1 MIGASGAIES
11 SATGR
16 SPLPEFGLSPES
28 RIALSTI
35 ARQAVVAAASGESY
49 APPQEWIV
57 GSLAEPGASFVT
69 LRAAGELR
77 GCIGSITARRALG
90 LDVAENGRAAAIAD
104 RRFAPLRARELAL
117 VTIELSLL
125 TPPEPMMV
133 GSRVELLAAL
143 VPGVDGLVLEEEGRR
158 ATFLPAVWEQLPDP
172 GDFVLHLE
180 RKAGVAASSWSA
192 ARRFLR
198 YRTESIEVGPAR
210 LGTQRT
216 G

>member
-1 MIGASGAIES
+1 M
-11 SATGR
+11 GR
-16 SPLPEFGLSPES
+16 SPLADSAFSCES
-28 RIALSTI
+28 RANLATI

-90 LDVAENGRAAAIAD
+90 LDVAENGRAAAVAD
-104 RRFAPLRARELAL
+104 RRFAPLCAHELAQ

-125 TPPEPMMV
+125 TPPEPMAV
-133 GSRVELLAAL
+133 GSRAELLAAL

-158 ATFLPAVWEQLPDP
+158 ATFLPAVWEQLPDS

-180 RKAGVAASSWSA
+180 RKAGVAPSSWSA
-192 ARRFLR
+192 ARRFWR
-198 YRTESIEVGPAR
+198 YRAESIDVGPAR